1 MSSPLP
7 SFPAIRLA
15 EDHRREQLAIRAR
28 FLPTLLDLWKML
40 AFGDLRGTLA
50 PWALQTAGAVIRAHQ
65 QSAQAG
71 ARYYRDAR
79 ALPRPTR
86 PDPNPAGIELPPR
99 VVPPADRSVPRRVQG
114 FDPTPTE
121 PIDLAEVRRRL
132 TGAAVGRAAEVRRA
146 GVTNPERIERE
157 ALAETTR
164 TASLLVLD
172 GGRTTVDNAIRADA
186 DAIGWC
192 RLTDDNPC
200 AFCAMQ
206 ASRGFVFKTAASAGE
221 KYHPGC
227 ACTPMARFRG
237 EDSPL
242 PPMNRELS
250 ELWGRTAGHFGAQ
263 HYPGDNGKA
272 ARRAW
277 RRALEA
283 HQRGED
289 PVEAAWTD
297 TKGQGRKG
305 GKPAG
310 EPDHLPPR
318 PDETAGRRKRTR
330 SGADQD
336 AKTRKRLTNMEQ
348 ALEQLE
354 ARREGGEDN
363 LDDLIDFHREEI
375 ERLRRRVGDRI
386 TPDEAL
392 AALAA

>member
-7 SFPAIRLA
+7 TFPAIRLA

-28 FLPTLLDLWKML
+28 FLPTLLDLWKL
-40 AFGDLRGTLA
+40 LVFGDLRGTLA
-50 PWALQTAGAVIRAHQ
+50 PWALRTAEAVVRAHQ
-65 QSAQAG
+65 ESAQAG
-71 ARYYRDAR
+71 ARYYSQAR
-79 ALPRPTR
+79 ALPRPER
-86 PDPNPAGIELPPR
+86 PNPNPAGIELPRR
-99 VVPPADRSVPRRVQG
+99 VLPPSGRPMPRRVQT
-114 FDPTPTE
+114 FDPTPTV
-121 PIDLAEVRRRL
+121 PIDLDEVRRRL
-132 TGAAVGRAAEVRRA
+132 TGAAVGRAAEVRRS
-146 GVTNPERIERE
+146 GVASDERVERE

-164 TASLLVLD
+164 IASALVLD
-172 GGRTTVDNAIRADA
+172 GGRDTVDEAIRSDA

-192 RLTDDNPC
+192 RITDGEPC

-206 ASRGFVFKTAASAGE
+206 ASRGFVFKSAETAGE

-227 ACTPMARFRG
+227 ACTAMARFRG
-237 EDSPL
+237 EDTPL
-242 PPMNRELS
+242 PALNQELS
-250 ELWGRTAGHFGAQ
+250 DLWGRTASHFGAS
-263 HYPGDNGKA
+263 HYPGDNGRA

-277 RRALEA
+277 RRALAA

-297 TKGQGRKG
+297 TKGQGRRG

-310 EPDHLPPR
+310 EPDLPPR
-318 PDETAGRRKRTR
+318 PGETSRRRRTR

-336 AKTRKRLTNMEQ
+336 TATRKRLARVED
-348 ALEQLE
+348 ALGQLE
-354 ARREGGEDN
+354 ARRAGGEAN

-375 ERLRRRVGDRI
+375 ERLRRRVGDRV